1 MSEVKQGLRYT
12 ETHEWIEEKTGNV
25 KMGISDFAQRELGD
39 VVFLDL
45 PEPGRTFKAGD
56 SLATVESVKAV
67 SDIYAPVDCTV
78 VARNE
83 DLAAAPEVL
92 NADPFGK
99 GWLIEI
105 TVGSPTQLESLHSA
119 SAYSEFISKLEK

>member
-1 MSEVKQGLRYT
+1 MSDVKQGLRYL
-12 ETHEWIEEKTGNV
+12 ESHEWIEEKAGTA
-25 KMGISDFAQRELGD
+25 KMGITDFAQRELGD

-45 PEPGRTFKAGD
+45 PEAGQSFKAGE

-67 SDIYAPVDCTV
+67 SDIYAPVDCMV
-78 VARNE
+78 SARND

-92 NADPFGK
+92 NQDPFGK
-99 GWLIEI
+99 GWLLEL
-105 TVGSPTQLESLHSA
+105 TVTDPAQFEALHSA

>member
-1 MSEVKQGLRYT
+1 MSEVKQGLRYV

-25 KMGISDFAQRELGD
+25 KMGITDFAQRELGD

-45 PEPGRTFKAGD
+45 PEPGKSYKAGE

-83 DLAAAPEVL
+83 ELAAAPEVL
-92 NADPFGK
+92 NSDPFGK

-105 TVGSPTQLESLHSA
+105 SVSNPSQLEALHAA
-119 SAYSEFISKLEK
+119 SAYADFISKLEK

>member
-1 MSEVKQGLRYT
+1 MSEVKQGLRYA

-25 KMGISDFAQRELGD
+25 KMGITDFAQRELGD

-45 PEPGRTFKAGD
+45 PEPGKSYKAGE

-83 DLAAAPEVL
+83 DLVNSPEVL

-99 GWLIEI
+99 GWLIE
-105 TVGSPTQLESLHSA
+105 VSVSNSSQLEALHAA
-119 SAYSEFISKLEK
+119 SAYADFISKLEK